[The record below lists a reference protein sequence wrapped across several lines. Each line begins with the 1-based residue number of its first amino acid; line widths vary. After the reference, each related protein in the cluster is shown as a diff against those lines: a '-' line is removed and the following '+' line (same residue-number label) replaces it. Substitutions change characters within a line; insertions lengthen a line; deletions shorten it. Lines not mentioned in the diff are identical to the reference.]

1 MGVVVEVKYFN
12 SFLLKKTMTN
22 SPTVA
27 PVWNGSFGIP
37 QTIGGF
43 KVYSTTTPD
52 NVNNWIIEEA
62 RIRGGYNN
70 TSVDFGVKAY
80 IVENEPNSSVR
91 INTLIFSGIFNS
103 RTGVNDTNV
112 FSVGQDIT
120 KSADPA
126 NGSIQKLYA
135 EDANLVIFQEN
146 KISRA
151 LVNKSAI
158 YSAEG
163 NATVTSSNLTIGVI
177 QPFPGQYGISR
188 NPESFA
194 VYGYDKYF
202 SDENNNVMLKLS
214 GGSVREIS
222 GEGMT
227 DYFRDTL
234 NSINQSVAPGFVH
247 GGWDI
252 HNKQYVVS
260 LYQDP
265 IQFPT
270 ATYSTLAY
278 GQSIGGGEGWSTF
291 YSFKPDQ
298 MLSLRDKL
306 YTLKNGAL
314 WQHYSTS
321 ALRGNFYGV
330 STPSSITFV
339 FNPQPNFSKTFRTIS
354 YEGSSGWQVSNI
366 ITDSTGEDLL
376 NAVTYQE
383 TQDETVNSS
392 YDSSEPTI
400 IAPAVLPP
408 SVYSYQQGQYDL
420 LGNEYPAAL
429 TAPILRAGF
438 DRKENKYVANLI
450 NNSVASLGEIVF
462 GSQMSGIKGFYS
474 TVTLSTD
481 NTTNVGGEKEL
492 FNVGTVYSINNG
504 Y

>member
-12 SFLLKKTMTN
+12 SFLLRKTMTN

-227 DYFRDTL
+227 DYFRDNL
-234 NSINQSVAPGFVH
+234 NSINQSVAPGFVQ

-265 IQFPT
+265 IQFPAST
-270 ATYSTLAY
+270 FSTLAY
-278 GQSIGGGEGWSTF
+278 GQSIGGGAGWSTF

-354 YEGSSGWQVSNI
+354 YEGSSGWQVSSI

-400 IAPAVLPP
+400 IAPAALPP

>member
-227 DYFRDTL
+227 DYFRDNL
-234 NSINQSVAPGFVH
+234 NSINQSVAPGFVQ

-265 IQFPT
+265 IQFPAST
-270 ATYSTLAY
+270 FSTLAY
-278 GQSIGGGEGWSTF
+278 GQSIGGGAGWSTF

-400 IAPAVLPP
+400 IAPAALPP

>member
-12 SFLLKKTMTN
+12 SFLLRKTMTN

-227 DYFRDTL
+227 DYFRDNL
-234 NSINQSVAPGFVH
+234 NSINQSVAPGFVQ

-265 IQFPT
+265 IQFPAST
-270 ATYSTLAY
+270 FSTLAY
-278 GQSIGGGEGWSTF
+278 GQSIGGGAGWSTF

-400 IAPAVLPP
+400 IAPAALPP

>member
-1 MGVVVEVKYFN
+1 
-12 SFLLKKTMTN
+12 
-22 SPTVA
+22 
-27 PVWNGSFGIP
+27 
-37 QTIGGF
+37 
-43 KVYSTTTPD
+43 
-52 NVNNWIIEEA
+52 
-62 RIRGGYNN
+62 
-70 TSVDFGVKAY
+70 
-80 IVENEPNSSVR
+80 
-91 INTLIFSGIFNS
+91 
-103 RTGVNDTNV
+103 
-112 FSVGQDIT
+112 
-120 KSADPA
+120 
-126 NGSIQKLYA
+126 
-135 EDANLVIFQEN
+135 
-146 KISRA
+146 
-151 LVNKSAI
+151 
-158 YSAEG
+158 
-163 NATVTSSNLTIGVI
+163 
-177 QPFPGQYGISR
+177 
-188 NPESFA
+188 
-194 VYGYDKYF
+194 
-202 SDENNNVMLKLS
+202 
-214 GGSVREIS
+214 
-222 GEGMT
+222 
-227 DYFRDTL
+227 
-234 NSINQSVAPGFVH
+234 
-247 GGWDI
+247 
-252 HNKQYVVS
+252 
-260 LYQDP
+260 
-265 IQFPT
+265 
-270 ATYSTLAY
+270 
-278 GQSIGGGEGWSTF
+278 
-291 YSFKPDQ
+291 

-339 FNPQPNFSKTFRTIS
+339 FNPQPNFSRTFRTIS

>member
-202 SDENNNVMLKLS
+202 SDENNNVVLKLS

-227 DYFRDTL
+227 DYFRDNL
-234 NSINQSVAPGFVH
+234 NSINQSVAPGFVQ

-265 IQFPT
+265 IQFPAST
-270 ATYSTLAY
+270 FSTLAY
-278 GQSIGGGEGWSTF
+278 GQSIGGGAGWSTF